1 MNNLTR
7 ILIDKHEHT
16 ILQIIYNKNENLKEM
31 HKGLNQFKN
40 ISDCSIQYTDILINT
55 KKYLVMNHYHKTDM
69 LIQSLK
75 SKYEINTRGKTNML
89 FKILTLTLLSLIII
103 IPLALNASRDLIKY
117 RNQKSKNIKLVIT
130 AIIRLIICWLITTI
144 LLTIIYLIKTK

>member
-1 MNNLTR
+1 
-7 ILIDKHEHT
+7 
-16 ILQIIYNKNENLKEM
+16 
-31 HKGLNQFKN
+31 
-40 ISDCSIQYTDILINT
+40 
-55 KKYLVMNHYHKTDM
+55 
-69 LIQSLK
+69 
-75 SKYEINTRGKTNML
+75 ML